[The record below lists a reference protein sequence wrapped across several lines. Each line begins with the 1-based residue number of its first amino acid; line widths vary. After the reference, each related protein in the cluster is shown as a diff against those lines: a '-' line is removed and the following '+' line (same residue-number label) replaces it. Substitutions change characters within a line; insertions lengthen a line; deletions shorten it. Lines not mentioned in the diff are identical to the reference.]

1 MDSLQVY
8 SGCIDAYLA
17 SRNYDLKR
25 FTNNKLIGYHFGV
38 DDRYLVFYLVE
49 NDNQVFFYYRL
60 DVNSIEKARINITDY
75 NESQFESFILP
86 IVSKAIESKPEIIQ
100 KKGIK
105 NNEQKPP
112 GTKKQLTDKKD
123 KNNSNEVNVRK
134 TKKQYTDQQI
144 AYDIYDTIAELNK
157 KRRFCGTFV
166 LVDVLRGSR
175 AQRVIERRL
184 FDVNC
189 YGKYKSL
196 SKSRLSNIV
205 NQLIDQKVLAK
216 SEGVYPVL
224 VIRGSKESISLLD
237 NTSRQIIE
245 EKKIPDESA
254 IGMFFS
260 VEDEPY
266 EQNTEFVINKNKID
280 NILNNNNYISR
291 SDYTKTI
298 DEVKDYLKQVS
309 FLIENNLLENYC
321 KNNGIEVND
330 CIKLIDKV
338 NRIEDL
344 VRNHNDKYIQE
355 AMNEEKDYLDNVL
368 KDIDPIINL
377 DDDQRKVV
385 LTDEDNCLVIAGAG
399 AGKTTTVAAK
409 VKYLVDKKGIN
420 PEDILVIS
428 FTNKA
433 VEELRERIND
443 CLGIPCK
450 ISTFHS
456 IGYSIMKE
464 HTEKRINIV
473 DDVKLF
479 YVLDDYLKKEVLKD
493 ESMVNLLITFFAS
506 YFDAPVNMEE
516 KELKDFF
523 NNIAKANYTTLRSDL
538 DEVSEEITDNLTRQ
552 KRTIN
557 NEVLRSYQEVRI
569 ANFLYLNNID
579 YEYEPLYDCL

>member
-1 MDSLQVY
+1 MCS
-8 SGCIDAYLA
+8 S
-17 SRNYDLKR
+17 DL
-25 FTNNKLIGYHFGV
+25 
-38 DDRYLVFYLVE
+38 
-49 NDNQVFFYYRL
+49 
-60 DVNSIEKARINITDY
+60 
-75 NESQFESFILP
+75 
-86 IVSKAIESKPEIIQ
+86 
-100 KKGIK
+100 
-105 NNEQKPP
+105 
-112 GTKKQLTDKKD
+112 
-123 KNNSNEVNVRK
+123 
-134 TKKQYTDQQI
+134 
-144 AYDIYDTIAELNK
+144 
-157 KRRFCGTFV
+157 
-166 LVDVLRGSR
+166 
-175 AQRVIERRL
+175 
-184 FDVNC
+184 
-189 YGKYKSL
+189 
-196 SKSRLSNIV
+196 
-205 NQLIDQKVLAK
+205 
-216 SEGVYPVL
+216 
-224 VIRGSKESISLLD
+224 
-237 NTSRQIIE
+237 
-245 EKKIPDESA
+245 
-254 IGMFFS
+254 
-260 VEDEPY
+260 
-266 EQNTEFVINKNKID
+266 
-280 NILNNNNYISR
+280 
-291 SDYTKTI
+291 
-298 DEVKDYLKQVS
+298 
-309 FLIENNLLENYC
+309 
-321 KNNGIEVND
+321 
-330 CIKLIDKV
+330 
-338 NRIEDL
+338 DL